1 MVDLAA
7 EGKYEEAIKFFE
19 TEYKLDHLIG
29 NLEKPYVSIM
39 DGITS
44 KYNYII
50 KSIIF
55 NISYV

>member
-44 KYNYII
+44 KYDYII
-50 KSIIF
+50 
-55 NISYV
+55 